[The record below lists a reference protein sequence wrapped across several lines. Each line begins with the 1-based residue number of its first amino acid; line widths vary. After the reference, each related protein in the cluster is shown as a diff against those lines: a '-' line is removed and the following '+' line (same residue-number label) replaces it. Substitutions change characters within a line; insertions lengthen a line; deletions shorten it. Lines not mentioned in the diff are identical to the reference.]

1 MYRSFS
7 TKSMIAVCAVLLTG
21 KQLSAQN
28 QRPPETHIFSIQD
41 AIAYAN
47 KNNVQVKNALLD
59 YKIQEQTNRNVT
71 SQAYPQITGNV
82 GSTYYP
88 FVPVQSFPNFIAAGT
103 YGVLTAQGVRD
114 STGQKIVAPND
125 FGFITAPFG
134 TKWNASAGASFS
146 QILFDGQVFVG
157 LQARKTALEYA
168 TKGMEVTQ
176 ETIKVNIYKIY
187 YQLVVSQTQMQQID
201 ANIERASKLLNDSR
215 ALYKNGFAERLDAD
229 RAEVQLA
236 NLQTEKLTT
245 QRSID
250 NGYLGLKFLMGMP
263 MTDSVVLT
271 EQISEERLRQNFPVE
286 DVYQYADRKEYQYL
300 ETVNRLNQY
309 NIKRYKA
316 IYLPAVNLNS
326 NFAKT
331 AYRNQF
337 SFFQH
342 NGDWFTQW
350 NIGLNISIPIFD
362 GFAKASNVSKA
373 KLQLQQSQNQ
383 LENLRLSIDNEVL
396 IARNNY
402 TASMT
407 TLESQRKN
415 MALAEEVYDQSK
427 KKFEAGAGST
437 TDITTAQSDLIT
449 AQTNFINAL
458 YGAVLAKIDYAR
470 AIGKLP

>member
-7 TKSMIAVCAVLLTG
+7 IRLAIAAFAVLLTG
-21 KQLSAQN
+21 NHLSAQKA
-28 QRPPETHIFSIQD
+28 PEMHVFSVQD

-59 YKIQEQTNRNVT
+59 YKIQEQTNRNIT

-82 GSTYYP
+82 GATYFPY
-88 FVPVQSFPNFIAAGT
+88 VPIQSFPTFIAAGT
-103 YGVLTAQGVRD
+103 YGVLQAEGVKNG
-114 STGQKIVAPND
+114 SGQPIVAPND
-125 FGFITAPFG
+125 YGFITAAFG
-134 TKWNASAGASFS
+134 TKWNASAGATLT
-146 QILFDGQVFVG
+146 QVLFDGQVFVG
-157 LQARKTALEYA
+157 LQARKTALDYA
-168 TKGMEVTQ
+168 TKNVEVTQ
-176 ETIKVNIYKIY
+176 ENIKVNIYKIY
-187 YQLVVSQTQMQQID
+187 YQLVVSQTQMKQID
-201 ANIERASKLLNDSR
+201 ANIERASKLLNDTR
-215 ALYKNGFAERLDAD
+215 ALYKNGFAEKLDAD

-263 MTDSVVLT
+263 MVDSVILSD
-271 EQISEERLRQNFPVE
+271 QITEERLRQNFPIE
-286 DVYQYADRKEYQYL
+286 DRYQYADRKEYQYL
-300 ETVNRLNQY
+300 EMLDRLNQY
-309 NIKRYKA
+309 NVKRYKA
-316 IYLPAVNLNS
+316 IYLPTLNLNS
-326 NFAKT
+326 TFSKV

-337 SFFQH
+337 SFFQR
-342 NGDWFTQW
+342 NGDWFSQW
-350 NIGLNISIPIFD
+350 NIGVNLAIPIFD
-362 GFAKASNVSKA
+362 GFAKAANVEKA
-373 KLQLQQSQNQ
+373 RLQLKQTQNQ
-383 LENLRLSIDNEVL
+383 MENLRLSIDHEVL
-396 IARNNY
+396 TARNNY

-415 MALAEEVYDQSK
+415 QELAEEVYNQSK

-458 YGAVLAKIDYAR
+458 YDAVLSKIDYAR